1 MKVLSLVILL
11 GASLSAFSQG
21 VQIFNPPGS
30 QSSAVP
36 ATAPAVAPPPPPPAE
51 EREQRL
57 HRPSD
62 MEVSDAESS
71 DEAPSVSVEGQGETP
86 ALDPQQKD
94 LQDILA
100 EIQKGKTVS
109 DLVRD
114 PVYRVKLVNAY
125 QKNPIANV
133 PEIIVEASVTGQLKK
148 TSVGNWLLENVPSVK
163 NFLVEFM
170 RHPEALGKMLTLLNR
185 LDDILDI
192 TKIGIVVYIVM
203 YFVRRQILFTME
215 SRWRRRFVNLAF
227 SLVFY
232 YGLALGYGTVIDDSL
247 APTWEL
253 VEKHFF

>member
-1 MKVLSLVILL
+1 MKRLTLVVLL
-11 GASLSAFSQG
+11 GVSSLAYSQG

-30 QSSAVP
+30 PASA
-36 ATAPAVAPPPPPPAE
+36 APPPPPARTPPPPAPE
-51 EREQRL
+51 ASQL
-57 HRPSD
+57 SRPSD
-62 MEVSDAESS
+62 MEVTDVESTDDAAAETAAAV
-71 DEAPSVSVEGQGETP
+71 DAAPKLS
-86 ALDPQQKD
+86 PQQQD

-100 EIQKGKTVS
+100 EIQKGKTVT
-109 DLVRD
+109 DLVKD
-114 PVYRVKLVNAY
+114 PELRVKLVNAY
-125 QKNPIANV
+125 QKNPISNV
-133 PEIIVEASVTGQLKK
+133 PEVIVEASVTGQLKK
-148 TSVGNWLLENVPSVK
+148 TAAGSWLLENVPAVK

-185 LDDILDI
+185 LDDLLDI
-192 TKIGIVVYIVM
+192 TKIAIVVYIVM

-215 SRWRRRFVNLAF
+215 SRWRRRLVNLAF